1 MTIQASL
8 VLRDIF
14 QFNMIWHGQSVA
26 TLIFCRKLAESDIA
40 ACYQSRVWIEYINEI
55 IMQLI

>member
-14 QFNMIWHGQSVA
+14 QFNTIWHGQSMA
-26 TLIFCRKLAESDIA
+26 TLLYEAGKKWHCCTLSVMCMD
-40 ACYQSRVWIEYINEI
+40 WIH
-55 IMQLI
+55 

>member
-14 QFNMIWHGQSVA
+14 QFNTIWHGRSM
-26 TLIFCRKLAESDIA
+26 AESDTA
-40 ACYQSRVWIEYINEI
+40 ACYQSRVCIEYINEI
-55 IMQLI
+55 ITQLI